1 VTRARGFTL
10 VSAIFLMVVLVLLAA
25 SLVTLSSVQHAT
37 ALQQLQMARAQY
49 AARAG
54 VEWAVRAAN
63 DPVAFPGGC
72 PAGPTALAPPG
83 LPGFSVEVSCSATTH
98 TLATAAGPADQA
110 YYRVDVVARSGVYGG
125 PDYVRR
131 RVQAKVLGPAP

>member
-54 VEWAVRAAN
+54 VEWAVRAAY
-63 DPVAFPGGC
+63 C